1 MCHPSTAG
9 AQSVVRPGTMFT
21 RSRAFRSLITL
32 SCLVPSSALTL
43 GCETPT
49 PESAASKAP
58 SEPLPLRT
66 LRLYETGVGYFERS
80 GSVGSKAI
88 TSLPVPAGHLDD
100 ALKSLVVLSSGG
112 GRVAGVAFASS
123 VTRATARARAG
134 LPADADQPIGFKD
147 LLVSMKGEL
156 VTVTP
161 RPSHRSPAAEAEVVN
176 GRVIEVTE
184 ELDEA
189 AARATAMRE
198 AKTEKESS
206 GHALELKRLT
216 VTLLTDHGDVM
227 VVDAQDILRIR
238 PVDKAFA
245 GRLDAAL
252 DALSTR
258 SAQNARPL
266 SLLGDAR
273 GQVTFG
279 YIAET
284 PIWRTSYR
292 LIISAGSK
300 DGAELQGWALV
311 HNDTDER
318 WRDVHLELVNGEPD
332 SFLFPMAAPRYA
344 RRALVHPDTPLST
357 LAQLQSTTADA
368 LWGDHLDGHGSG
380 TGSGQGYG
388 SGHGRLGGSHTT
400 KSPSVRMGAT
410 SVSEVGAS
418 SVLSVG
424 NLAELV
430 PAQGVENG
438 ALFVYAVPGPFAL
451 DAHASALVPFLSKP
465 VKTENIAF
473 FGSPGGTARAAVRF
487 VNGTGQTLPAGTLA
501 VFGAGGFAGETS
513 LDRLK
518 PGERR
523 FLQVGNDLDAEVTSK
538 ERTRT
543 EESKRLT
550 FQNGRLEEHFLATT
564 KQRWEL
570 ENRGG
575 TPRTFY
581 VVLAADKNAKITGT
595 DRVDFD
601 EVTSKPI
608 VIFDAP
614 AKSKSVRP
622 FVVTE
627 GLSRAT
633 SIDGLTG
640 KHVRELLAKSSLP
653 AAELA
658 VLAQAEPRIRALE
671 AEHTKASEADKITTT
686 VQADIERLREH
697 MKALGGGGGGADNR
711 GGGAGAAASPLVKRL
726 LEAEDRL
733 EAARKNKEAAA
744 KELDKKR
751 DAVRDA
757 LDKLGPR

>member
-1 MCHPSTAG
+1 MHR
-9 AQSVVRPGTMFT
+9 VRCAWSLSLVFILPGL
-21 RSRAFRSLITL
+21 AL
-32 SCLVPSSALTL
+32 SCGQPD
-43 GCETPT
+43 
-49 PESAASKAP
+49 PEIPRKVA

-80 GSVGSKAI
+80 GSVGNKAV

-100 ALKSLVVLSSGG
+100 ALKSLVVLNGG
-112 GRVAGVAFASS
+112 GGGQVTGVAFASS

-134 LPADADQPIGFKD
+134 LPTDADSPIGFKD

-156 VTVTP
+156 VTLQAKST
-161 RPSHRSPAAEAEVVN
+161 RGSAETAT

-189 AARATAMRE
+189 AARALAMRE
-198 AKTEKESS
+198 VKADKDS
-206 GHALELKRLT
+206 GGKPPELKRLT
-216 VTLLTDHGDVM
+216 VTLLTNHGEIM
-227 VVDAQDILRIR
+227 IVDAQDVLKIR
-238 PVDKAFA
+238 PVDAAFA

-258 SAQNARPL
+258 SAQNTRPL
-266 SLLGDAR
+266 TLLGDAR

-284 PIWRTSYR
+284 PIWRTTYR
-292 LIISAGSK
+292 LIVAAAPK
-300 DGAELQGWALV
+300 DGAQLQGWALV

-318 WRDVHLELVNGEPD
+318 WQGVHLELVNGEPD
-332 SFLFPMAAPRYA
+332 SFLFPLAAPRYA
-344 RRALVHPDTPLST
+344 RRTLIHPETPLST
-357 LAQLQSTTADA
+357 LPQLQGTTADA
-368 LWGDHLDGHGSG
+368 LWGDNLETHGSG
-380 TGSGQGYG
+380 TGTGQGFG
-388 SGHGRLGGSHTT
+388 SGHGSLGGSHQTR
-400 KSPSVRMGAT
+400 SPSIRMGAT
-410 SVSEVGAS
+410 QQTDLGAS

-424 NLAELV
+424 NLADLV

-438 ALFVYAVPGPFAL
+438 ALFVYAVPGAFAL

-473 FGSPGGTARAAVRF
+473 FGAPGGTARAAVRF
-487 VNGTGQTLPAGTLA
+487 VNSTGQTLPAGTLA
-501 VFGAGGFAGETS
+501 VFGAGGFAGETA

-523 FLQVGNDLDAEVTSK
+523 FLQVGNDLDAEVVAKTSDRK
-538 ERTRT
+538 

-550 FQNGRLEEHFLATT
+550 FNNNRLDEHFLATT
-564 KQRWEL
+564 SNTWEL

-575 TPRTFY
+575 NARTFY
-581 VVLAADKNAKITGT
+581 VGLAADKNARVTGT

-601 EVTSKPI
+601 EVTSRPI
-608 VIFDAP
+608 VVFDAP
-614 AKSKSVRP
+614 GKSKAVRA

-627 GLSRAT
+627 GLSRST
-633 SIDGLTG
+633 TIDGLTG
-640 KHVRELLAKSSLP
+640 KMVRDLLVKTAIP

-671 AEHTKASEADKITTT
+671 AEHAKAAEADKTAAT
-686 VQADIERLREH
+686 VQKDLERLREH
-697 MKALGGGGGGADNR
+697 MKALGGGDKGAGGGA
-711 GGGAGAAASPLVKRL
+711 AAAPLVKRV

-733 EAARKNKEAAA
+733 DASRKNKEAAA

-751 DAVRDA
+751 DAVRET
-757 LDKLGPR
+757 LSKLGPR